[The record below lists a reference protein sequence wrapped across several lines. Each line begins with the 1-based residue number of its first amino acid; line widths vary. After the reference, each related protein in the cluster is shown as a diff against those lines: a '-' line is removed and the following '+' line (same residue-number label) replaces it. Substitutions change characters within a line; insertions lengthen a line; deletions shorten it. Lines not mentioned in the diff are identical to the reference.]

1 MPLSSWLSVVA
12 ICMLGAMS
20 PGPSLAVVIRNTMSS
35 SRRMGMISGVAHCL
49 GVGVYALL
57 ATAGLGVLI
66 TGNPLLFKALTWGGA
81 GYLAWL
87 GIKALRAS
95 GTPALASGNVAE
107 EHISIIKAARDGF
120 LISFLNPKIAVFFLA
135 LFSQFVTPEMGWE
148 AKTIMALTA
157 TAIDGLWYCF
167 IAAVV
172 GHGAILLF
180 LRRYTLWITRATGVL
195 LLAVAL
201 RVAFL

>member
-35 SRRMGMISGVAHCL
+35 SRRMGMVSGIAHCL

-66 TGNPLLFKALTWGGA
+66 TGNPVLFKVLTWGGA
-81 GYLAWL
+81 AYLAWL

-95 GTPALASGNVAE
+95 GTPALAAGNVVDE
-107 EHISIIKAARDGF
+107 NVSIFKAARDGF

-135 LFSQFVTPEMGWE
+135 LFSQFVTPEMGWQ
-148 AKTIMALTA
+148 AKMIMAFTA
-157 TAIDGLWYCF
+157 VAIDGLWYCF

-172 GHGAILLF
+172 GHGAILPF
-180 LRRYTLWITRATGVL
+180 LRRYTLWITRAAGVL